1 MGLQYWT
8 CTHDT
13 PFQVWAVLEGMGRIY
28 TQLESSNQYHTQT
41 TPAKMLARNEGLKE
55 ICHSITGGA
64 LVAQGISF
72 PDVRIHF
79 HEVD

>member
-8 CTHDT
+8 CAHH
-13 PFQVWAVLEGMGRIY
+13 PSVQVWTILEGMGRIY
-28 TQLESSNQYHTQT
+28 TQLKSANQYHTQT

-64 LVAQGISF
+64 LVAQGTSF
-72 PDVRIHF
+72 PKIGIYLHS
-79 HEVD
+79 VD